1 MTAQKPSDSSSA
13 FAREL
18 LAQMT
23 LAEKVGQMCQHAWG
37 IGEASEVHARVRSG
51 GLGSFLNATPLTAR
65 NELQK
70 IAVEETRLGIPL
82 LFGRDVIHGYRTI
95 FPIPLGLGAT
105 FDPAVVE
112 RACEVAAREAWE
124 EGTDWSFAPMVDVTR
139 DPRWGRIA
147 ESPSEDPYLLAKMG
161 VAMVRGFQGDD
172 PRAPGRVAACAK
184 HFAGYGAAESGKDY
198 NSTWIPEAQLRE
210 LHLASFRAC
219 VEAGVLTLMS
229 GFNDLNGIP
238 VTASEF
244 LMRQV
249 LKGEWG
255 FSGLVVSDWA
265 SSHELI
271 GHGVCA
277 DERQAARATLV
288 AGLDM
293 EMVTRCYA
301 DHLEAL
307 VTAEPGLLPLV
318 DEAVSRILWVKHRL
332 GLFEEPYRKAPT
344 TSVALAPEHLRIAQ
358 EAAQKSAIL
367 LQNEGELL
375 PLSGRE
381 KKVALIGPLANDK
394 LNQLGCWSFDG
405 KPEHAVTLR
414 EALEERLGKERVAY
428 APGVVDS
435 RSAETS
441 GFDAALDAV
450 NGADVA
456 IVVVGE
462 DAGVSGES
470 KCRAFLDL
478 PGAQQALLERLAETG
493 VPLAVVV
500 MSGRPLVLGAVTK
513 VARSVLLSFHG
524 GTMAGPA
531 LAELLLGDV
540 SPSGRLPTTLPRA
553 VGQIPI
559 YYGQKRTGR
568 PAPAEFRGIPEGT
581 PLDPVGFSSSYLDVE
596 VSPLFP
602 FGFGLSYTT
611 FAYADLRLDS
621 TKAKLGSPIE
631 VTVRV
636 TNTGKRAA
644 EEVVQLYV
652 RDVVASVARPLREL
666 KGFSRVK
673 LAPDESRD
681 VRFSLGSR
689 ELEFVRRDMKYVV
702 EPGKFQVFVGGSSL
716 ATLSAEFELT

>member
-1 MTAQKPSDSSSA
+1 MTTPQPSDSSST
-13 FAREL
+13 FVREL
-18 LAQMT
+18 LSKMT
-23 LAEKVGQMCQHAWG
+23 LSEKVGQMCQHAWG
-37 IGEASEVHARVRSG
+37 IGSPSEVHARVRRG
-51 GLGSFLNATPLTAR
+51 GLGSFLNATPLTVR

-70 IAVEETRLGIPL
+70 IAIEESRLGIPL

-105 FDPAVVE
+105 FDPSVVE
-112 RACEVAAREAWE
+112 RACEVAAREASE
-124 EGTDWSFAPMVDVTR
+124 DGTDWTFAPMVDVTR
-139 DPRWGRIA
+139 DPRWGRVA

-255 FSGLVVSDWA
+255 FSGMVVSDWA
-265 SSHELI
+265 SSHELV
-271 GHGVCA
+271 GHGLCQN
-277 DERQAARATLV
+277 EREAARATLV

-307 VTAEPGLLPLV
+307 VTAEPALLSLA

-344 TSVALAPEHLRIAQ
+344 TSVALAPEHLRIAE
-358 EAAQKSAIL
+358 EAAQKSAVL
-367 LQNEGELL
+367 LQNEGDLL

-381 KKVALIGPLANDK
+381 KKVALIGPLADDRV
-394 LNQLGCWSFDG
+394 NQLGCWSFDG
-405 KPEHAVTLR
+405 KPERAVTLR
-414 EALEERLGKERVAY
+414 QALEERLGTERVVH
-428 APGVVDS
+428 APGVIDS
-435 RSAETS
+435 RSADQS
-441 GFDAALDAV
+441 GFDAAIRAV
-450 NGADVA
+450 EGADVA

-478 PGAQQALLERLAETG
+478 PGAQQALLERLTETG
-493 VPLAVVV
+493 VPLVVVV
-500 MSGRPLVLGAVTK
+500 MTGRPLVLGGVTK

-531 LAELLLGDV
+531 LAALLLGDE

-559 YYGQKRTGR
+559 YYASKRTGR

-611 FAYADLRLDS
+611 FAYDDLRV
-621 TKAKLGSPIE
+621 TAEAPVGAPIE

-644 EEVVQLYV
+644 TEVVQLYV
-652 RDVVASVARPLREL
+652 HDVVASMTRPQREL
-666 KGFSRVK
+666 KGFTRVE
-673 LAPDESRD
+673 LAPGESRD
-681 VRFSLGSR
+681 VRFSLTSR
-689 ELEFVRRDMKYVV
+689 ELEFVGQGMKYVV
-702 EPGKFQVFVGGSSL
+702 EPGKFQLFMGGSSL